1 MPDFWSGLQDGLW
14 RFYGA
19 QGPSLRDSER
29 IVLDG
34 VGSLLGVIPTQ
45 KRVVLTNKRL
55 LHMPLIPL
63 PMPSWPW
70 KREWKEIPLE
80 SIIRVGRGS
89 RLRGI
94 WGGFP
99 GFAVF
104 TIETTSRTF
113 QFQTISTDQW
123 LTEIERLVSLGRK
136 GASDG

>member
-1 MPDFWSGLQDGLW
+1 MADFWTRLQDGLW
-14 RFYGA
+14 RLYGA

-29 IVLDG
+29 IVLNG
-34 VGSLLGVIPTQ
+34 VASLLGVIPTQ
-45 KRVVLTNKRL
+45 KRVVLTNERL

-80 SIIRVGRGS
+80 SIIEIGRGS
-89 RLRGI
+89 RLRGL

-113 QFQTISTDQW
+113 KFQTISTGLW
-123 LTEIERLVSLGRK
+123 LREIERLMPPDRT
-136 GASDG
+136 